1 MSFSKKLLLVLSFSA
16 LIGACASSG
25 PQVKTVQTLTPSA
38 AAPYQKVLVIS
49 LFSSFDTRRYLET
62 EIVKALAAKGVT
74 GVASTTMMD
83 SRDPAVR
90 ETFIKMVDEI
100 GADAVLVTQLVNL
113 ESVGTVKDMRPE
125 ATHNFRPTY
134 YYNVWSVELAEYV
147 EPPSV
152 EFDISLALASQVLS
166 VEKATTIWAIES
178 KSQINQGVEQG
189 PDYKIFIAEAA
200 GIVDQMFKD
209 GVVKR

>member
-38 AAPYQKVLVIS
+38 GAPYQKVLVIS

>member
-1 MSFSKKLLLVLSFSA
+1 M
-16 LIGACASSG
+16 
-25 PQVKTVQTLTPSA
+25 
-38 AAPYQKVLVIS
+38 
-49 LFSSFDTRRYLET
+49 
-62 EIVKALAAKGVT
+62 KALAAKGVT

-152 EFDISLALASQVLS
+152 EFDISLGLASQVLS
-166 VEKATTIWAIES
+166 VERATTIWAIES
-178 KSQINQGVEQG
+178 KSQIKQAVEQG
-189 PDYKIFIAEAA
+189 PDYKIFISEAA

-209 GVVKR
+209 GIVKR